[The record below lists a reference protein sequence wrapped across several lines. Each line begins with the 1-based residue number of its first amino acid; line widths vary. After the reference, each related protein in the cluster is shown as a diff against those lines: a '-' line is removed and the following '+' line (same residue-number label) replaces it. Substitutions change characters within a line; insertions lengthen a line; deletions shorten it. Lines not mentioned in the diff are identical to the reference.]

1 MTLSGFSLRTF
12 ITKGALCVVW
22 AAGMLPALAHA
33 WTRMG
38 ETPEVTLYV
47 DRQSIEKED
56 NIRRV
61 WELQDL
67 KVADADAF
75 VRDYDRIMTPA
86 IAEAIKRQ
94 KYSQLMVN
102 YKGVMFGNGEAWVN
116 GICKDEACKDVDVRV
131 VALQPTS

>member
-1 MTLSGFSLRTF
+1 MTLSGFSVRTF

-22 AAGMLPALAHA
+22 AACMLPALANA

-67 KVADADAF
+67 KVADAD
-75 VRDYDRIMTPA
+75 
-86 IAEAIKRQ
+86 
-94 KYSQLMVN
+94 
-102 YKGVMFGNGEAWVN
+102 GVMSRRYLNEYDCQYKMHRLSKVTSHAGPKLTGKKLFTVNETGYWRKIPPN
-116 GICKDEACKDVDVRV
+116 GIFVLTY
-131 VALQPTS
+131 VAVCIQ